1 MRARTG
7 RGVLGQI
14 DRLLRNGTA
23 AGVADGCL
31 LEQFLG
37 RHDEVAEAAFAA
49 LVERHGPMVMRVC
62 WRALRDHHDAQDAFQ
77 ATFLVLARRA
87 GSVRNRGSLVDWLY
101 GVARR
106 VSSHARVASARRR
119 EIEKRAAART
129 STQIEATPT
138 EPDLWDEVDRLP
150 RDLRHAVILC
160 YLEGLTHEQA
170 AFRLGWPVRTV
181 RSRLARAR
189 DRLRIRLTRRGL
201 GPGAASAPFLSLK
214 APALS
219 WELIS
224 PLARAAIGVAP
235 RDAAAAGLV
244 STSAIALTQGVLHTM
259 YFVKLKTAAAVVLAA
274 GALATGAAVW
284 GYQDTAPRAE
294 ARPEAAA
301 TGDADYTDVSEFYI
315 AKLEQALKSARTR
328 RSNPFVDGVHQDV
341 IRIEHIVGQWK
352 NAVKNDPRAR
362 EFATQPGRAV
372 NKPSDAPPPAPSPA
386 AAFVARML
394 DAAGTGRE
402 CPVSP
407 KGDCASCHRPNVPVP
422 VPTAPGAAP
431 HGATPPSNFAPP
443 AQGRLTEGESQR
455 RLEDLERKVDRI
467 LRAVEKDERRNP
479 RVREPAT
486 REDSSKP
493 SGAQPGGAQGTASSV
508 DQRNNARKEISIG
521 SDDGLAPGHTLSI
534 DRTQRPASQAERPK

>member
-1 MRARTG
+1 MLA
-7 RGVLGQI
+7 
-14 DRLLRNGTA
+14 
-23 AGVADGCL
+23 
-31 LEQFLG
+31 
-37 RHDEVAEAAFAA
+37 
-49 LVERHGPMVMRVC
+49 P
-62 WRALRDHHDAQDAFQ
+62 LRDHHDAQDAFQ
-77 ATFLVLARRA
+77 ATFLVLAQGGLGPQSR
-87 GSVRNRGSLVDWLY
+87 
-101 GVARR
+101 VARR
-106 VSSHARVASARRR
+106 LALRRGPPGLVDSRVASARRR
-119 EIEKRAAART
+119 EIEKRAAERA
-129 STQIEATPT
+129 STVFKATPT

-170 AFRLGWPVRTV
+170 AFRLGWPVGTV

-189 DRLRIRLTRRGL
+189 DGLRIRLTRRGL
-201 GPGAASAPFLSLK
+201 DPGAASAPFLSLK

-224 PLARAAIGVAP
+224 VLARAAIGLAP
-235 RDAAAAGLV
+235 RDAAEAGLV
-244 STSAIALTQGVLHTM
+244 STSAISLTQGVLHTM
-259 YFVKLKTAAAVVLAA
+259 YFVKLKTAAAFVLAA

-284 GYQDTAPRAE
+284 GYQDTARAA

-301 TGDADYTDVSEFYI
+301 TGDADYIDASEFYI
-315 AKLEQALKSARTR
+315 AKLEQALRSARTR

-372 NKPSDAPPPAPSPA
+372 NKPSEPPPPAPSPA

-394 DAAGTGRE
+394 DAAAQARE
-402 CPVSP
+402 CPVST
-407 KGDCASCHRPNVPVP
+407 KGNCASCHTPNASVPA
-422 VPTAPGAAP
+422 PTTSGADP
-431 HGATPPSNFAPP
+431 HGATPLSNFAPP

-479 RVREPAT
+479 HVRESTTP
-486 REDSSKP
+486 EDSSAAP
-493 SGAQPGGAQGTASSV
+493 GTQPGGVQGTVSRV
-508 DQRNNARKEISIG
+508 DPRNQRKEISIG
-521 SDDGLAPGHTLSI
+521 SDDGLVPGHDLSI
-534 DRTQRPASQAERPK
+534 YSSHPPASQTERPK